1 MKHERAIQFLIAT
14 LSLIWLFYYFF
25 SYIKGTSFLV
35 WIFGGILGILLLLVG
50 LYQLI
55 KFIIEKEKNFER
67 LTYSI
72 LIFLLLGLIISNP
85 KGLAVWET
93 LDDEDYLVAHGE
105 RVGTLMLK
113 PDNKFKYVCSN
124 DFYFGSYV
132 LRNDTLLLF
141 SKKATPYM
149 DQNSFATLHKSN
161 DSAQIFTSLCLYQ
174 NLQAKRGRCLHMTI
188 KKIEMQ
194 KLGL

>member
-1 MKHERAIQFLIAT
+1 M
-14 LSLIWLFYYFF
+14 WLFFYFF
-25 SYIKGTSFLV
+25 SYIKGVSFLA
-35 WIFGGILGILLLLVG
+35 WLFMFLLAIILALVG
-50 LYQLI
+50 IYQLI
-55 KFIIEKEKNFER
+55 RLVFEKEKNYER

-85 KGLAVWET
+85 KGLSVWKA

-113 PDNKFKYVCSN
+113 PDDRFKYVCSN

-161 DSAQIFTSLCLYQ
+161 DSAQIFTTLCLYQ
-174 NLQAKRGRCLHMTI
+174 NLETKRGRCLHMTI
-188 KKIEMQ
+188 TKIEMQ
-194 KLGL
+194 KLEQ